1 MEDQSAES
9 FNFTNAFMYNYY
21 EFIKNTTNDYPKDLR
36 FCDGGMQRYL
46 EERWSK
52 ETDKSTLYVRIQKV
66 GHRIVACEDEAIGA
80 VVGAQDGN

>member
-52 ETDKSTLYVRIQKV
+52 ETDKSTLYVRIQKF
-66 GHRIVACEDEAIGA
+66 GH
-80 VVGAQDGN
+80 